1 MSTVSQLLL
10 DTVQELG
17 NLRRLRAVYHVRH
30 VFFVK
35 TVVHNPKVL
44 LHLAV
49 RPLHKLCLCEALCD
63 IRLCKHQLHLIRKT
77 VCHLPAFASGA
88 STAGALTL

>member
-30 VFFVK
+30 VLFVE
-35 TVVHNPKVL
+35 TVFQKPKIL
-44 LHLAV
+44 SH
-49 RPLHKLCLCEALCD
+49 PFY
-63 IRLCKHQLHLIRKT
+63 IYI
-77 VCHLPAFASGA
+77 
-88 STAGALTL
+88 